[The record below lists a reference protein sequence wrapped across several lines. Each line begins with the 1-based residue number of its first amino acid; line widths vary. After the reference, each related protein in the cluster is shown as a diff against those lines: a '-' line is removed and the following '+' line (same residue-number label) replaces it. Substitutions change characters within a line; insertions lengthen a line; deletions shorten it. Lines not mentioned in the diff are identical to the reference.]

1 MAYDDEHADILGGPI
16 LQIPDTGILGQWS
29 QYSIL
34 FRASLILALGLLVSL
49 ISVRAW
55 DIWKKNQELGYR
67 KAMRRKHGIPD
78 SDCRP
83 FAVAYAAATRAR
95 AEREA
100 QDRIQANNVTEEPP
114 AINNQVPLV
123 DAHGLRRRAADSVT
137 KPHVNQLPATRRTI
151 SGFDHKPNGFDFAHR
166 YNPRLRDGLL
176 PLARESLTPLKRS
189 YRRASRKDLVFDPN
203 VAVEGKKRAYDHEG
217 NHELAI
223 SKKSRVDSDDL
234 IDDDEELELLEEE
247 DELEPAQRGSKR
259 TFDSDEEVDYMR
271 TDGRDKRPRNM
282 SRAQTP
288 EDQEMEAVE
297 DDVAE
302 LHPIPRGKKR
312 DRAEAGS
319 TFGGDDEEGVLDD
332 QDDRSHRHRK
342 RRTVRPR
349 KPDGSSR
356 GRKRDR
362 DSESPASEGS
372 TGGSHRHSER
382 TSKKKKGA
390 KKTSSVTASDALDG
404 SQDPLCK
411 GRKIGEVW
419 ESSGVQYKVGN
430 EGERLRLTLVKKAR
444 SKYSMPRDSQHPDR
458 QANMEIYVETWL
470 TDEQYKDS
478 EERQELVWQETPRAS
493 IEPSTPGEAPLSP
506 TKTGKDLLWDSMKNS
521 PVSSRASRQ
530 SLTNGPIR
538 VNPFKQPLPQ
548 ATTGRRVASSNVHTP
563 PLIPGV
569 AEGPSRPGFR
579 AFSKWEKQDLEAE
592 AMARMRARML
602 EQKKGEIPQSKA
614 FELPTSATAPEL
626 GPKAPAVP
634 IITFTPPPPTASTS
648 GSTETKST
656 PSLFSF
662 GNTST
667 STDAS
672 KPTAPT
678 TSSTPASVTPAA
690 SVPVANKP
698 SQFPTS
704 STPQI
709 TPAVPPSSFGP
720 PTTQPTS
727 TTTTVPITSSTPSIP
742 DFFAKPAAPSTP
754 APAATPVP
762 TFSFGP
768 TPAQPLFVA
777 PASVSTNTF
786 FAPAASG
793 TETGKPAPFPFA
805 KPSVLPPSVPAS
817 TSAQANPTS
826 IFGAPSSN
834 AAPASAPL
842 KFDFGKKPASTIP
855 KPAAASPPTVT
866 ATDAAKQTS
875 PLFAFSAAAPQS
887 SPLGA
892 SPQQKF
898 SFGQPSSASVFGS
911 GSNATATSKPA
922 ETSEAPKPKG
932 AETETPKFSF
942 SPLSGGSAFSF
953 TGASLAP
960 KSTPSFG
967 APSGA
972 SAFAITPSS
981 GGDAKKTDASLSIF
995 GAANAAKEDG
1005 SKAGASTPAVFGGSS
1020 FGTNANGISSNIF
1033 EKSSVP
1039 QPSGD
1044 VSTSTFAPKS
1054 VFGNATSSNAFS
1066 TTPAGSPA
1074 VSGSAQ
1080 PGTFTFGNG
1089 SDKHTDSVKPSPF
1102 APSSN
1107 PTSAVFSFGK
1117 KEDTAA
1123 PSSSSINTSTAPAS
1137 STPTFAFGSSVFG
1150 QPSTSISN
1158 GPTQQQSVFG
1168 KPSAPTPSA
1177 FGFSSGAGTGTGN
1190 STFAFGG
1197 QPGGQN
1203 QQQ

>member
-16 LQIPDTGILGQWS
+16 LQIPNTGILGQWS

-34 FRASLILALGLLVSL
+34 LRASLILTLGLLVSL

-100 QDRIQANNVTEEPP
+100 QDRLQANNVTEEPP
-114 AINNQVPLV
+114 AINNQVPFS
-123 DAHGLRRRAADSVT
+123 DAHGLRRRAAEPAT
-137 KPHVNQLPATRRTI
+137 KPHANQPPVTRRAM

-166 YNPRLRDGLL
+166 YNPRLRDGLV
-176 PLARESLTPLKRS
+176 PLSGMSIAPGKRSS
-189 YRRASRKDLVFDPN
+189 YRRASRKDLVFDTN
-203 VAVEGKKRAYDHEG
+203 AAVEGKKRAYDNEG
-217 NHELAI
+217 NHGPET

-259 TFDSDEEVDYMR
+259 TFDSDEEADYMR

-288 EDQEMEAVE
+288 EDQEMEDVE

-319 TFGGDDEEGVLDD
+319 TFGGDDEEEALDEH
-332 QDDRSHRHRK
+332 DDRSHRHRK

-349 KPDGSSR
+349 KSDGSSR

-362 DSESPASEGS
+362 DPESPASEGS
-372 TGGSHRHSER
+372 IGGSHRHSER
-382 TSKKKKGA
+382 TSKKKKGG
-390 KKTSSVTASDALDG
+390 KKASPVAVSDALDS

-411 GRKIGEVW
+411 GRKIGEEW
-419 ESSGVQYKVGN
+419 ESNGVQYKVGN

-470 TDEQYKDS
+470 TDEQYKVA

-493 IEPSTPGEAPLSP
+493 IEPSTPSEAPVSP

-521 PVSSRASRQ
+521 PVSSRAFRQ
-530 SLTNGPIR
+530 SLTNGSAR

-548 ATTGRRVASSNVHTP
+548 ATTGRRVASSNIHTP

-602 EQKKGEIPQSKA
+602 EQKKGETPQSKA
-614 FELPTSATAPEL
+614 FDLPTSATAPEL
-626 GPKAPAVP
+626 GPKAPAAP
-634 IITFTPPPPTASTS
+634 IITLTPPPTASTS
-648 GSTETKST
+648 GGTEAKPA

-662 GNTST
+662 ANTLT

-672 KPTAPT
+672 KSTAPAASSAPASVTAPASAPAANKPNLFPTSSTPQIASAAPVSSFGLPTAQPSTTTATSTTAPT
-678 TSSTPASVTPAA
+678 TSSTP
-690 SVPVANKP
+690 
-698 SQFPTS
+698 
-704 STPQI
+704 
-709 TPAVPPSSFGP
+709 
-720 PTTQPTS
+720 
-727 TTTTVPITSSTPSIP
+727 SIP
-742 DFFAKPAAPSTP
+742 NFFAKPAAPSTH
-754 APAATPVP
+754 APAATAAPS
-762 TFSFGP
+762 FSFGP

-777 PASVSTNTF
+777 PASASTNPF
-786 FAPAASG
+786 PAPAASS
-793 TETGKPAPFPFA
+793 TETSKPAPFPFA
-805 KPSVLPPSVPAS
+805 KPGALPSSTPAS
-817 TSAQANPTS
+817 TSARANSPS

-834 AAPASAPL
+834 AAPASGPSAPAPL
-842 KFDFGKKPASTIP
+842 KFDFGKKPAAT
-855 KPAAASPPTVT
+855 SPPTTT
-866 ATDAAKQTS
+866 APDAAKQTG
-875 PLFAFSAAAPQS
+875 PVFAFSAATTQASSSGAS
-887 SPLGA
+887 SP
-892 SPQQKF
+892 QKF
-898 SFGQPSSASVFGS
+898 PFGQPTSASVFGP
-911 GSNATATSKPA
+911 GSNVTAASKPA
-922 ETSEAPKPKG
+922 ETSEVPKPKA
-932 AETETPKFSF
+932 AETEMPKFSF
-942 SPLSGGSAFSF
+942 GPLSGSSAFGF
-953 TGASLAP
+953 AGASSAP
-960 KSTPSFG
+960 KPTPSFG
-967 APSGA
+967 APSGT
-972 SAFAITPSS
+972 SAFATAPSS
-981 GGDAKKTDASLSIF
+981 GGDVKKTDAPLSIF
-995 GAANAAKEDG
+995 GAANATKEDG
-1005 SKAGASTPAVFGGSS
+1005 SKASTSASAVFGGSA
-1020 FGTNANGISSNIF
+1020 FGANANSGSSNI
-1033 EKSSVP
+1033 EK
-1039 QPSGD
+1039 PSGD
-1044 VSTSTFAPKS
+1044 ASTSTSTPKS
-1054 VFGNATSSNAFS
+1054 VFGDATSSNVFS

-1074 VSGSAQ
+1074 VFGSTQSSTLA
-1080 PGTFTFGNG
+1080 FGNG
-1089 SDKHTDSVKPSPF
+1089 PTKPADSAKLSPF
-1102 APSSN
+1102 APPSSN
-1107 PTSAVFSFGK
+1107 TAASIFSFGK
-1117 KEDTAA
+1117 KEDSIT
-1123 PSSSSINTSTAPAS
+1123 PSSSGTTTSTAPAS
-1137 STPTFAFGSSVFG
+1137 STPAFAFGSSVFG
-1150 QPSTSISN
+1150 QPSTGTSN

-1177 FGFSSGAGTGTGN
+1177 FGFGSGTSGTGTGS
-1190 STFAFGG
+1190 STFVFGG

>member
-16 LQIPDTGILGQWS
+16 LQIPNTGILGQWS

-34 FRASLILALGLLVSL
+34 LRASLILALGLLVSL

-100 QDRIQANNVTEEPP
+100 QDRLQANKVTEELP
-114 AINNQVPLV
+114 AINNQVPFS
-123 DAHGLRRRAADSVT
+123 DAHGLRRRAAEPAT
-137 KPHVNQLPATRRTI
+137 KPHANQSPVTRRAN

-166 YNPRLRDGLL
+166 YNPRLRDDL
-176 PLARESLTPLKRS
+176 PLSGVSLAPGKRSS
-189 YRRASRKDLVFDPN
+189 YRRASRKDFVFDTN
-203 VAVEGKKRAYDHEG
+203 AAVEGKKRAYDNEG
-217 NHELAI
+217 NHGPET
-223 SKKSRVDSDDL
+223 SKKSRVDSDEL

-259 TFDSDEEVDYMR
+259 TFDSDEEADYMR

-288 EDQEMEAVE
+288 EDQEMEDVE

-302 LHPIPRGKKR
+302 LHPVPRGKKR

-319 TFGGDDEEGVLDD
+319 TFGGDDEEEALDEH
-332 QDDRSHRHRK
+332 DDRSHRHRK

-349 KPDGSSR
+349 KSDGSSR

-362 DSESPASEGS
+362 DPESPASEGS
-372 TGGSHRHSER
+372 IGGSHQHSER
-382 TSKKKKGA
+382 TSKKKKGG
-390 KKTSSVTASDALDG
+390 KKASSVAVSDALDS

-411 GRKIGEVW
+411 GRKIGEEW
-419 ESSGVQYKVGN
+419 ESNGVQYKVGN

-470 TDEQYKDS
+470 TDEQYKDA

-493 IEPSTPGEAPLSP
+493 IEPSTPSEAPVSP

-521 PVSSRASRQ
+521 PVSSRAFRQ
-530 SLTNGPIR
+530 SLTNGSAR

-548 ATTGRRVASSNVHTP
+548 ATTGRRVASSNIHTP

-602 EQKKGEIPQSKA
+602 EQKKGVTPQSKV
-614 FELPTSATAPEL
+614 FDLPTSATAPEL
-626 GPKAPAVP
+626 GPKAPAAP
-634 IITFTPPPPTASTS
+634 IITLTPPPAASTS
-648 GSTETKST
+648 GGTEAKPA

-662 GNTST
+662 ANIST

-672 KPTAPT
+672 KSTAPAA
-678 TSSTPASVTPAA
+678 SSTPASVTPPA
-690 SVPVANKP
+690 SAPAANK
-698 SQFPTS
+698 SSLFPTS

-709 TPAVPPSSFGP
+709 ASAAPVSSFGP
-720 PTTQPTS
+720 PTAQPS
-727 TTTTVPITSSTPSIP
+727 TTTATSTIAPTTSSAPSIP
-742 DFFAKPAAPSTP
+742 NFFAKPAAPSTH
-754 APAATPVP
+754 APAVTAAPS
-762 TFSFGP
+762 FSFGP
-768 TPAQPLFVA
+768 TPAQPL
-777 PASVSTNTF
+777 
-786 FAPAASG
+786 
-793 TETGKPAPFPFA
+793 TETSKPAPFPFA
-805 KPSVLPPSVPAS
+805 KPGSLPSSTPAS
-817 TSAQANPTS
+817 TSARANPPS

-834 AAPASAPL
+834 AAPASAPSAPAPL
-842 KFDFGKKPASTIP
+842 KFDFGKKPAAT
-855 KPAAASPPTVT
+855 SPPTTT
-866 ATDAAKQTS
+866 APDAAKQTG
-875 PLFAFSAAAPQS
+875 PLFSFSAATTQASSSGAS
-887 SPLGA
+887 SPQKFPFA
-892 SPQQKF
+892 AETEMPKF
-898 SFGQPSSASVFGS
+898 SFG
-911 GSNATATSKPA
+911 
-922 ETSEAPKPKG
+922 
-932 AETETPKFSF
+932 
-942 SPLSGGSAFSF
+942 PLTGGSAFGF
-953 TGASLAP
+953 TGASSAP

-967 APSGA
+967 APSGT
-972 SAFAITPSS
+972 SAFATAPSS
-981 GGDAKKTDASLSIF
+981 GGDVKKTEAPLSIF
-995 GAANAAKEDG
+995 GAANATKEDG
-1005 SKAGASTPAVFGGSS
+1005 SKASTSAPAVFGGSA
-1020 FGTNANGISSNIF
+1020 FGANAHSGSSNIF
-1033 EKSSVP
+1033 EKSSAP

-1044 VSTSTFAPKS
+1044 ASTSTSTPKS
-1054 VFGNATSSNAFS
+1054 VFGDATSSNVFS

-1074 VSGSAQ
+1074 VFGSTQ
-1080 PGTFTFGNG
+1080 SSTLTFGNG
-1089 SDKHTDSVKPSPF
+1089 STKPADSAKPSPF
-1102 APSSN
+1102 APPSTNTASSI
-1107 PTSAVFSFGK
+1107 FSFGK
-1117 KEDTAA
+1117 KEDTTT
-1123 PSSSSINTSTAPAS
+1123 PSSSGTTTSTAPAL
-1137 STPTFAFGSSVFG
+1137 STPAFAFGSSVFG
-1150 QPSTSISN
+1150 QPSTGTSN

-1177 FGFSSGAGTGTGN
+1177 FGFGSGTSGTGTGTGS
-1190 STFAFGG
+1190 STFVFGG